1 MQDLRELVMTIKKPL
16 RPMNADNIYHL
27 INGNRQLIGKNHT
40 FDASYRKAF
49 AEIYS

>member
-16 RPMNADNIYHL
+16 RPINADKIYHL
-27 INGNRQLIGKNHT
+27 INGTRQSLGKIHT
-40 FDASYRKAF
+40 LGASYRKAF